1 MDMIFARNT
10 KSKETDRKI
19 EALIGK
25 QYSFRERL
33 KLKGTGSMRMKV
45 IKTSPGLSKTQDKND
60 INYTSIELRPKGMIA
75 YFRTKIN
82 NYIWVIPYYK
92 LSVFQSETF
101 NIHADGEYI
110 RLDLKTV
117 YPKNKKFFD
126 RMFRLKEAVAQ

>member
-1 MDMIFARNT
+1 MLYAVNT
-10 KSKETDRKI
+10 VNKELNRKI
-19 EALIGK
+19 NLELGK
-25 QYSFRERL
+25 AFSLLE
-33 KLKGTGSMRMKV
+33 KIKMKGAGSMRMKV

-101 NIHADGEYI
+101 NIHAGGEFI

-117 YPKNKKFFD
+117 YPKNKKFFE
-126 RMFRLKEAVAQ
+126 RMFKLKEEIVN